1 MRVLYVSNL
10 CLPQVYENLFED
22 KRYKS
27 SEAVQKYHRIMAEG
41 FALNGCEVISL
52 GVVPANKN
60 VRKKFISLP
69 KGELNGVKYKH
80 LRTINLPI
88 IKQLLNAVG
97 VYFNVLK
104 YGGKESFVICDGLSY
119 LASKAAVIACKLKRL
134 KSVVI
139 ITDLPEFLVGRDN
152 PAVQRYRKLFDQ
164 FSGYVLLTEEMA
176 VKLGYKDRPY
186 IVIEGQVD
194 SLENREVL
202 EAKQYDKK
210 IVMYAGI
217 VRKLYGLKILVEG
230 FIKADLPNYE
240 LHIYGNGDYADEIDE
255 ISKHNNNVKHFP
267 SQPNTTIVE
276 KEKRAFLLVNPRPT
290 NEEYTKYSFPSKN
303 MEYMVSGTAVLT
315 TNIPGMPSEYKQ
327 YVYLIED
334 ETEDGVCNAFKKL
347 SELSEEDIIG
357 KGRLAREFV
366 LTNKNNKKQTNRI
379 IALITEKC

>member
-60 VRKKFISLP
+60 VRDKFISLP
-69 KGELNGVKYKH
+69 DGELNVVKYKH

-104 YGGKESFVICDGLSY
+104 YGDKESFVICDGLSY
-119 LASKAAVIACKLKRL
+119 LASKAAVLACKLKRL

-152 PAVQRYRKLFDQ
+152 SAVQRYKKLFEQ

-176 VKLGYKDRPY
+176 VKLGYQDRPY
-186 IVIEGQVD
+186 VVIEGQVD
-194 SLENREVL
+194 SLEKREVL
-202 EAKQYDKK
+202 EEKQYDKK

-217 VRKLYGLKILVEG
+217 VRKLYGLKMLVEG
-230 FIKADLPNYE
+230 FIKADLPDYE

-255 ISKHNNNVKHFP
+255 TSKRNNNVKHFP
-267 SQPNTTIVE
+267 SQPNAAIVE

-315 TNIPGMPSEYKQ
+315 TNLPGMPGEYKQ

-334 ETEDGVCNAFKKL
+334 ESEDGICTAFKQIAMLNENEVIEK
-347 SELSEEDIIG
+347 G
-357 KGRLAREFV
+357 KEARDFV
-366 LTNKNNKKQTNRI
+366 LSKKNNKIQTERI
-379 IALITEKC
+379 LRMVNEKI

>member
-1 MRVLYVSNL
+1 MRVIYVSNL
-10 CLPQVYENLFED
+10 CLPKVYEGLFED
-22 KRYKS
+22 KRLKS

-60 VRKKFISLP
+60 VRDKFISLP
-69 KGELNGVKYKH
+69 DGELNGVKYKH

-104 YGGKESFVICDGLSY
+104 CGNKESFVICDGLSY
-119 LASKAAVIACKLKRL
+119 LASKAAVLACKLKRL

-139 ITDLPEFLVGRDN
+139 ITDLPEFLVGKDN
-152 PAVQRYRKLFDQ
+152 PAVQRYRKLFDK

-176 VKLGYKDRPY
+176 VKLGYQDKPY
-186 IVIEGQVD
+186 VVIEGQVD
-194 SLENREVL
+194 SLEKREIL
-202 EAKQYDKK
+202 EEKQYDKK

-255 ISKHNNNVKHFP
+255 ISKRNNNVKHFP
-267 SQPNTTIVE
+267 SQPNETIVE

-290 NEEYTKYSFPSKN
+290 NEEYTRYSFPSKN

-315 TNIPGMPSEYKQ
+315 TDLPGMPGEYKQ

-334 ETEDGVCNAFKKL
+334 ETEEGVCTAFKQIAKL
-347 SELSEEDIIG
+347 NETEIIEKG
-357 KGRLAREFV
+357 KEARDFV
-366 LTNKNNKKQTNRI
+366 LSKKNNKIQ
-379 IALITEKC
+379 TEKILRMVNERV

>member
-1 MRVLYVSNL
+1 
-10 CLPQVYENLFED
+10 
-22 KRYKS
+22 
-27 SEAVQKYHRIMAEG
+27 MAEG

-315 TNIPGMPSEYKQ
+315 TNLPGMPSEYKQ

-334 ETEDGVCNAFKKL
+334 ETEDGVCKAFKKL

-357 KGRLAREFV
+357 KGRIAREFV

>member
-119 LASKAAVIACKLKRL
+119 LASKAAVLACKLKRL

>member
-1 MRVLYVSNL
+1 MRVIYVSNL
-10 CLPQVYENLFED
+10 CLPKVYEGLFED
-22 KRYKS
+22 KRLKS

-60 VRKKFISLP
+60 VRNKFISLP
-69 KGELNGVKYKH
+69 DGELNGVKYKH

-97 VYFNVLK
+97 IYFNVLK
-104 YGGKESFVICDGLSY
+104 YGNKESFVICDGLSY

-139 ITDLPEFLVGRDN
+139 ITDLPEFLVGKDN
-152 PAVQRYRKLFDQ
+152 SAVQRYRKLFDQ
-164 FSGYVLLTEEMA
+164 FSDYVLLTEEMA
-176 VKLGYKDRPY
+176 VKLGYQDKPY
-186 IVIEGQVD
+186 VVIEGQVD
-194 SLENREVL
+194 SLEKREVL
-202 EAKQYDKK
+202 EEKQYDKK

-267 SQPNTTIVE
+267 SQPNAAIVE

-315 TNIPGMPSEYKQ
+315 TNLPGMPGEYKQ

-334 ETEDGVCNAFKKL
+334 ETEDGVCKAFKKL

>member
-1 MRVLYVSNL
+1 MSNL

-80 LRTINLPI
+80 MRTINLPI

-315 TNIPGMPSEYKQ
+315 TNLPGMPSEYKQ

-334 ETEDGVCNAFKKL
+334 ETEDGVCKAFKKL

>member
-1 MRVLYVSNL
+1 MRVIYVSNL
-10 CLPQVYENLFED
+10 CLPKVYEGLFED
-22 KRYKS
+22 KRLKS

-60 VRKKFISLP
+60 VSKKFISLP

-104 YGGKESFVICDGLSY
+104 YGNKESFVICDGLSY
-119 LASKAAVIACKLKRL
+119 LASKATVLACKLKRL

-152 PAVQRYRKLFDQ
+152 PAVQRYKKLFDQ

-176 VKLGYKDRPY
+176 VKLGYQDKPY
-186 IVIEGQVD
+186 VVIEGQVD

-315 TNIPGMPSEYKQ
+315 TNLPGMPSEYKQ

-334 ETEDGVCNAFKKL
+334 ETEDGVCKAFKKL

>member
-1 MRVLYVSNL
+1 MSNL

-176 VKLGYKDRPY
+176 V
-186 IVIEGQVD
+186 
-194 SLENREVL
+194 NREVL

-217 VRKLYGLKILVEG
+217 VRKLYGLKMLVEG
-230 FIKADLPNYE
+230 FIKADLPDYE

-267 SQPNTTIVE
+267 SQPNAAIVE

-315 TNIPGMPSEYKQ
+315 TNLPGMPGEYKQ

-334 ETEDGVCNAFKKL
+334 ESEDGICTAFKKIAML
-347 SELSEEDIIG
+347 NENEVIEKG
-357 KGRLAREFV
+357 KEARDFV
-366 LTNKNNKKQTNRI
+366 LSKKNNKIQ
-379 IALITEKC
+379 TEKILRMVNERV

>member
-27 SEAVQKYHRIMAEG
+27 SEAVQKYHHIMAEG

-80 LRTINLPI
+80 LRTINLSI

-119 LASKAAVIACKLKRL
+119 LASKAAVLACKLKRL

-139 ITDLPEFLVGRDN
+139 ITDLPEFFAGTDEKTVK
-152 PAVQRYRKLFDQ
+152 RYNALFDK
-164 FSGYVLLTEEMA
+164 FTAYVVLTEKMIE
-176 VKLGYKDRPY
+176 KLGYISKPY
-186 IVIEGQVD
+186 VVLEGQVD
-194 SLENREVL
+194 SLEN
-202 EAKQYDKK
+202 KMQKIHKK
-210 IVMYAGI
+210 ESKKVIMYAGT
-217 VRKLYGLKILVEG
+217 VQSQYGLKMLVEG
-230 FIKADLPNYE
+230 FILANLSGYE
-240 LHIYGNGDYADEIDE
+240 LHVYGNGDYAEEIDR
-255 ISKHNNNVKHFP
+255 ISKVHSNVKHFP
-267 SQPNTTIVE
+267 SQPNDVIVE
-276 KEKRAFLLVNPRPT
+276 KEKEAYILVNPRPT

-315 TNIPGMPSEYKQ
+315 TSLPGMPEEYKQ
-327 YVYLIED
+327 YVYLIEN
-334 ETEDGVCNAFKKL
+334 ETTDGVCKAFKKI
-347 SELSEEDIIG
+347 SELSEEDIIS

-366 LTNKNNKKQTNRI
+366 LFKKNNKMQTNRI
-379 IALITEKC
+379 IELITANC

>member
-1 MRVLYVSNL
+1 MRVIYVSNL
-10 CLPQVYENLFED
+10 CLPKVYEGLFED
-22 KRYKS
+22 KRLKS

-60 VRKKFISLP
+60 VRNKFISLP
-69 KGELNGVKYKH
+69 DGELNGVKYKH

-88 IKQLLNAVG
+88 IKQLINAMG

-104 YGGKESFVICDGLSY
+104 YGGKES
-119 LASKAAVIACKLKRL
+119 SKAAVLACKLKRL

-139 ITDLPEFLVGRDN
+139 ITDLPEFLVGKDN
-152 PAVQRYRKLFDQ
+152 PAVQRYKKLFDQ

-176 VKLGYKDRPY
+176 VKLGYQDKPY
-186 IVIEGQVD
+186 VVIEGQVD
-194 SLENREVL
+194 SFEKREVL

-217 VRKLYGLKILVEG
+217 VRKLYGLKMLVEG
-230 FIKADLPNYE
+230 FIKADLPDYE

-267 SQPNTTIVE
+267 SQPNAAIVE

-315 TNIPGMPSEYKQ
+315 TDLPGMPGEYKQ
-327 YVYLIED
+327 YIYLIED
-334 ETEDGVCNAFKKL
+334 DTEEGICTAFKQIAKLNETEIMEK
-347 SELSEEDIIG
+347 G
-357 KGRLAREFV
+357 KEARDFV
-366 LTNKNNKKQTNRI
+366 LSKKNNKIQ
-379 IALITEKC
+379 TEKIIRMVNERV

>member
-276 KEKRAFLLVNPRPT
+276 KEKRAFLLVNPRST

-315 TNIPGMPSEYKQ
+315 TNLPGMPSEYKQ

-334 ETEDGVCNAFKKL
+334 ETEDGVCKAFKKL

>member
-1 MRVLYVSNL
+1 MRVIYVSNL
-10 CLPQVYENLFED
+10 CLPKVYEGLFED
-22 KRYKS
+22 KRLKS

-60 VRKKFISLP
+60 VSKKFISLP

-104 YGGKESFVICDGLSY
+104 YGSKESFVICDGLSY

-134 KSVVI
+134 ESVVI
-139 ITDLPEFLVGRDN
+139 ITDLPEFLVGKDN
-152 PAVQRYRKLFDQ
+152 PAVQRYRKLFDK

-176 VKLGYKDRPY
+176 VKLGYKDKPHV
-186 IVIEGQVD
+186 VIEGQVD
-194 SLENREVL
+194 ILEKSSVSEK
-202 EAKQYDKK
+202 KQNDKK

-217 VRKLYGLKILVEG
+217 VQKMYGLKILVEG
-230 FIKADLPNYE
+230 FIKANLTDYE

-255 ISKHNNNVKHFP
+255 ISKMCSNVKHFP
-267 SQPNTTIVE
+267 SQSNSTIVE
-276 KEKRAFLLVNPRPT
+276 KEKEAFLLVNPRPT

-315 TNIPGMPSEYKQ
+315 TDLPGMPGDYKQ
-327 YVYLIED
+327 YIYLIED
-334 ETEDGVCNAFKKL
+334 DTEEGICTAFKQIAKLNETEIMEK
-347 SELSEEDIIG
+347 G
-357 KGRLAREFV
+357 KEARDFV
-366 LTNKNNKKQTNRI
+366 LSKKNNKIQ
-379 IALITEKC
+379 TEKIIRMVNERV

>member
-1 MRVLYVSNL
+1 MSNL

-315 TNIPGMPSEYKQ
+315 TNLPGMPSEYKQ

-334 ETEDGVCNAFKKL
+334 ETEDGVCKAFKKL

>member
-1 MRVLYVSNL
+1 MSNL

>member
-334 ETEDGVCNAFKKL
+334 ETEDGVCKAFKKL

>member
-1 MRVLYVSNL
+1 MSNL

-104 YGGKESFVICDGLSY
+104 YGNKESFVICDGLSY

-315 TNIPGMPSEYKQ
+315 TNLPGMPSEYKQ

-334 ETEDGVCNAFKKL
+334 ETEDGVCKAFKKL

>member
-139 ITDLPEFLVGRDN
+139 ITDLPEFLVGSDN

-315 TNIPGMPSEYKQ
+315 TNLPGMPSEYKQ

-334 ETEDGVCNAFKKL
+334 ETEDGVCKAFKKL

>member
-315 TNIPGMPSEYKQ
+315 TNLPGMPSEYKQ

-334 ETEDGVCNAFKKL
+334 ETEDGVCKAFKKL

>member
-52 GVVPANKN
+52 GVVPDNKN
-60 VRKKFISLP
+60 VSKKFISLP

-97 VYFNVLK
+97 IYFNVLK
-104 YGGKESFVICDGLSY
+104 YGDKESFVICDGLSY
-119 LASKAAVIACKLKRL
+119 LASKAAVLACKLKRL

-139 ITDLPEFLVGRDN
+139 ITDLPEFFAGTDEKTVK
-152 PAVQRYRKLFDQ
+152 RYNALFDK
-164 FSGYVLLTEEMA
+164 FTAYVVLTEKMIE
-176 VKLGYKDRPY
+176 KLGYIKKPY
-186 IVIEGQVD
+186 VVLEGQVD
-194 SLENREVL
+194 SLEN
-202 EAKQYDKK
+202 KMQKIHKK
-210 IVMYAGI
+210 ESKKVIMYAGT
-217 VRKLYGLKILVEG
+217 VQSQYGLKMLVEG
-230 FIKADLPNYE
+230 FILANLSGYE
-240 LHIYGNGDYADEIDE
+240 LHVYGNGDYAEEIDR
-255 ISKHNNNVKHFP
+255 ISKVHSNVKHFP
-267 SQPNTTIVE
+267 SQPNDVIVE
-276 KEKRAFLLVNPRPT
+276 KEKEAYLLVNPRPT
-290 NEEYTKYSFPSKN
+290 DEEYTKYSFPSKN

-315 TNIPGMPSEYKQ
+315 TSLPGMPEEYKQ

-334 ETEDGVCNAFKKL
+334 ETVAGVCRELKKI
-347 SELSEEDIIG
+347 SELKEDDVVR

-366 LTNKNNKKQTNRI
+366 LSEKNNKKQTNRI
-379 IALITEKC
+379 IEFIAEL